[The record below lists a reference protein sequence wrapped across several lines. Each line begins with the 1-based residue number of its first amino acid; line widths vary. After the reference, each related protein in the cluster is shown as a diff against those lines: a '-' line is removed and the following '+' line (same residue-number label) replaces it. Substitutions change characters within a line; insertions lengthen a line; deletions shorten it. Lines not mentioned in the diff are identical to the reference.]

1 MSDITGFTKASSL
14 ASGGT
19 AVIVYSHMLV
29 PVTTVLVMI
38 AAVGAFAL

>member
-1 MSDITGFTKASSL
+1 MSDITGFTKASRL